1 MSRCIVRQAARLLLV
16 IFMAASAFAPA
27 HAQEI
32 YQHVKNTDIYDFV
45 DELANVGVID
55 INSAI
60 KPYSRKFI
68 AQKLAEASGKR
79 EELNARQMKDLDFYL
94 LDFNKE
100 LKPDKNFKKRLDL
113 LYYKDTL
120 FTFSFNP
127 ILGMSVYNNDSGSFY
142 HRWNGAEAYAYVGEH
157 FGFYASLRDNHES
170 KRMSDPTYL
179 NQNDASNYKVDTKG
193 GGDFDEMRGG
203 LTYTWKWGSL
213 GLVKDHMV
221 WGDNYHGSN
230 ILSGHQPSF
239 TMLKLHLQPVRW
251 FDFNY
256 IHGWL
261 VSDVVDSSRSYVNGQ
276 SLRKV
281 YRQKYI
287 AANMFT
293 FTPWRKFQFSIGN
306 SIIYSDQDVQP
317 AYLVPF
323 FFYKTVDHAQ
333 TSTGSN
339 FLGQNSQ
346 LFFNISSRN
355 LKNVHLYA
363 SVFVDEIALSR
374 ATDKDKHT
382 NFYSL
387 KAGLHL
393 SNLGLDNLFFTAEY
407 TRTNPLAYRHYI
419 ESATYASSSYNMG
432 HYLGDNSEEG
442 YVCIGYRP
450 ISKLKVE
457 ASYTLASKGYEYAYT
472 GVSSDPIGNGLGK
485 PFLNRVYWQ
494 MKSIELKAHYQIV
507 NDAWIFA
514 GLESSDCTGKSNEL
528 NTYTMPEYIGKLTT
542 INVGANIGF

>member
-1 MSRCIVRQAARLLLV
+1 MRIRSGIPFILLV
-16 IFMAASAFAPA
+16 LFLLVVPTVQMQG
-27 HAQEI
+27 QEV
-32 YQHVKNTDIYDFV
+32 YLHVSNTDVYDFM
-45 DELANVGVID
+45 DELSNAGVITL
-55 INSAI
+55 NSAI
-60 KPYSRKFI
+60 KPYSRMLI
-68 AQKLAEASGKR
+68 AQKLAEASAKQA
-79 EELNARQMKDLDFYL
+79 ELNARQVKDLEFYL
-94 LDFNKE
+94 KDYNKE

-127 ILGMSVYNNDSGSFY
+127 ILGVSVYANDSGSFY
-142 HRWNGAEAYAYVGEH
+142 HRWNGAEAFAYAGNH

-170 KRMSDPTYL
+170 KRLSDPLYL
-179 NQNDASNYKVDTKG
+179 NQENASNYKADTKG

-203 LTYTWKWGSL
+203 LTYAWSWGSL

-221 WGDNYHGSN
+221 WGDNYHGAN

-256 IHGWL
+256 VHGWL
-261 VSDVVDSSRSYVNGQ
+261 VSDVVDSSRLYLNGQ
-276 SLRKV
+276 SYRKTLRP
-281 YRQKYI
+281 KYL
-287 AANMFT
+287 AANLFT
-293 FTPWRKFQFSIGN
+293 FTPVRKFQFSIGN

-317 AYLVPF
+317 AYLIPF

-333 TSTGSN
+333 TSAGSN

-355 LKNVHLYA
+355 IKNAHLYM
-363 SVFVDEIALSR
+363 SLFVDEIALGR

-387 KAGLHL
+387 KAGFHL
-393 SNLGLDNLFFTAEY
+393 SNLLVKNLFFTTEY

-419 ESATYASSSYNMG
+419 STATYASGSYNMG
-432 HYLGDNSEEG
+432 HYLGDNAEEIYLSAG
-442 YVCIGYRP
+442 YKPLSRLYF
-450 ISKLKVE
+450 E
-457 ASYTLASKGYEYAYT
+457 FAYTAAAKGYEYAYT
-472 GVSSDPIGNGLGK
+472 GVSSDPVGNGLGL
-485 PFLNRVYWQ
+485 PFLSRTYWE
-494 MKSIELKAHYQIV
+494 MSEISFKARYQAL

-514 GLESSDCTGKSNEL
+514 GVSSSEHKGILL
-528 NTYTMPEYIGKLTT
+528 NTYTMPEYAGKQTT
-542 INVGANIGF
+542 IHAGVNIGF